1 MLIIITGVLAY
12 ILGGLCWQNRFWRAS
27 RKERK
32 AWCEEQSSLSP
43 PPQEAR
49 RRSTGERVKRFRCKH
64 CRCAGLF
71 AWLLLLF
78 LTPWPLWPPPPPPPP
93 RTTDGVE
100 PEKQPPDHQ
109 SHITFCN
116 QILIRC
122 LASSWFNPKWAI
134 PSKSSHINSSLI
146 PQYFSN
152 KNSSH

>member
-12 ILGGLCWQNRFWRAS
+12 ILGGFSWQNRFWRAS

-49 RRSTGERVKRFRCKH
+49 SRSTGERVKRFRCKH

-78 LTPWPLWPPPPPPPP
+78 LTPWPLWPSPSS
-93 RTTDGVE
+93 
-100 PEKQPPDHQ
+100 PEDHRWCGARKTATRSSITHYILQSNSNPVPCKQLIQPEMGH
-109 SHITFCN
+109 SL
-116 QILIRC
+116 QILTHKQQ
-122 LASSWFNPKWAI
+122 P
-134 PSKSSHINSSLI
+134 NSTI
-146 PQYFSN
+146 FF
-152 KNSSH
+152 K